1 MGKFLTGRPL
11 DKRKG
16 NSVIPVLITTSPGD
30 QTSPKLIYE
39 GHWRDLKFQR
49 GRVESMTER
58 FVYVSVGSSSGTDQ
72 TASSGGSGSW
82 LNSSAARLR
91 RLSSPT
97 ANAFLTPAF
106 NACAA
111 NPKST
116 GSPDVDP
123 SLLRYTRSRL
133 PLSTTSS
140 SSASNSPDPHSTARK
155 RLHRLLY
162 LRSSLSSL
170 SSPSPLSPI
179 ENLPAA
185 PARSPTLYKTPVKVE
200 MEEDVLVMDG
210 VLVSDS
216 ESGRPR
222 SSISEFGS
230 TGSPSSS
237 SSANYGGGSSLYKTE
252 ICRSWEELGFCRYG
266 YKCQVGC
273 SLVLSLE

>member
-1 MGKFLTGRPL
+1 
-11 DKRKG
+11 
-16 NSVIPVLITTSPGD
+16 
-30 QTSPKLIYE
+30 
-39 GHWRDLKFQR
+39 
-49 GRVESMTER
+49 MTESV
-58 FVYVSVGSSSGTDQ
+58 VYMNVGSSTGTDQ
-72 TASSGGSGSW
+72 TANSGGSGSW
-82 LNSSAARLR
+82 HSFSSLNSSATRLR
-91 RLSSPT
+91 RFSSPT

-133 PLSTTSS
+133 PLSASS

-170 SSPSPLSPI
+170 SSSSPLSPI
-179 ENLPAA
+179 ENLPAET
-185 PARSPTLYKTPVKVE
+185 ARSPTLYKTPVKVE

-222 SSISEFGS
+222 SSVSEFGS

-237 SSANYGGGSSLYKTE
+237 SANNGGGSSLYKTE

-266 YKCQVGC
+266 SKCQVGR
-273 SLVLSLE
+273 SLFSLWSEGWDLMRVDASVSQEDVNFDGPHINASQKI